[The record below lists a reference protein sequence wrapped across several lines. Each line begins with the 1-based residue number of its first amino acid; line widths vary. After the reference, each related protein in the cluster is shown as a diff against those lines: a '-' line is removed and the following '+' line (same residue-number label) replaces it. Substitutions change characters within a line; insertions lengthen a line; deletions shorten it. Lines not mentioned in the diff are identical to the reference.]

1 MAAGAAAAG
10 AGGAGAAG
18 GAGGFDFKQLG
29 GMLGGGGGGGGQQQQ
44 QQQGNWLIEAAKA
57 QKDAFSGYLDAA
69 AAAQPMNTQNIP
81 MTTQQPNPSN
91 PDFMQMSQYVDAAK
105 QAAAIRANQNQTQ
118 QPQAE
123 VPVEKKQQ
131 PTTVVEKAQQPTT
144 VVVQQQPAQPP
155 SPKVDPKT
163 SESTIL

>member
-1 MAAGAAAAG
+1 MVE
-10 AGGAGAAG
+10 AAG

-44 QQQGNWLIEAAKA
+44 GNWLIDASKA
-57 QKDAFSGYLDAA
+57 QKDAFSGYIDAA
-69 AAAQPMNTQNIP
+69 SAAQPMNTQNIP

-105 QAAAIRANQNQTQ
+105 QAAAMRANQNQAQ
-118 QPQAE
+118 QPQTE

-131 PTTVVEKAQQPTT
+131 PAT
-144 VVVQQQPAQPP
+144 VVVQQQPVQPP
-155 SPKVDPKT
+155 SPKVDPKI